1 MNPIDELKSIIRE
14 QKSIS
19 TKRLDVIVLKFEK
32 MYIAQGKKINSQ
44 KNSLSV
50 INTKYQREKQKAE
63 RRKVMVEQFE
73 DLKLNHKNLRR
84 EYNVLL
90 EKLKEKQ
97 EVRKWI

>member
-19 TKRLDVIVLKFEK
+19 TKRLEVIVLKFEK

-50 INTKYQREKQKAE
+50 INTQYQREKQKAE
-63 RRKVMVEQFE
+63 RRKVMIEQFE

-90 EKLKEKQ
+90 GKLKEKQ
-97 EVRKWI
+97 EVRK

>member
-19 TKRLDVIVLKFEK
+19 TKKLEVIVLKFEK
-32 MYIAQGKKINSQ
+32 MYIAQGKKINTQ

-50 INTKYQREKQKAE
+50 INTQYQREKQKAE

-97 EVRKWI
+97 EVRK